1 MAYKQYNAQFK
12 TDVVLEVLREEKEL
26 GEIAAHYN
34 LNPNMVRNWKAEFLN
49 KASSIFEGVQKQAKE
64 AKRKEEALEKKNEQM
79 LKTIGQLTLE
89 RDFLQD
95 CFRQRGYAIP
105 RFDTQGL

>member
-1 MAYKQYNAQFK
+1 MANKQYLPAFK
-12 TDVVLEVLREEKEL
+12 VEVVLEVLREEKEL

-34 LNPNMVRNWKAEFLN
+34 LNPNMVRNWKSEFMT
-49 KASSIFEGVQKQAKE
+49 KADSIFEGSKKAERE
-64 AKRKEEALEKKNEQM
+64 AKRKEETLEKEKAQM

-95 CFRQRGYAIP
+95 CFRRKGYAVP
-105 RFDTQGL
+105 RIDSQKL

>member
-1 MAYKQYNAQFK
+1 MSNKQYLPAFK
-12 TDVVLEVLREEKEL
+12 VEVVLEVLREEKEL

-34 LNPNMVRNWKAEFLN
+34 LNPNMVRNWKAEFLS
-49 KASSIFEGVQKQAKE
+49 KANSIFERNRKADRE
-64 AKRKEEALEKKNEQM
+64 EKRKEDALEKEKAQM

-95 CFRQRGYAIP
+95 CFRRKGYTVP
-105 RFDTQGL
+105 RLDSEKL

>member
-1 MAYKQYNAQFK
+1 MSNKQYLPAFK
-12 TDVVLEVLREEKEL
+12 VEVVLEVLREEKEL

-49 KASSIFEGVQKQAKE
+49 KADSIFEGNRKAE
-64 AKRKEEALEKKNEQM
+64 REEKRKEEALEKEKAQM

-95 CFRQRGYAIP
+95 CFRRKGYAVP
-105 RFDTQGL
+105 RLDSQKS

>member
-1 MAYKQYNAQFK
+1 MSNKQYLPAFK
-12 TDVVLEVLREEKEL
+12 VEVVLEVLREEKEL

-34 LNPNMVRNWKAEFLN
+34 LNPNMVRNLKAEFLS
-49 KASSIFEGVQKQAKE
+49 KANSIFEGNRKAE
-64 AKRKEEALEKKNEQM
+64 REEKRKEDALEKEKAQM

-95 CFRQRGYAIP
+95 CFRRKGYTVP
-105 RFDTQGL
+105 RLDSEKL

>member
-1 MAYKQYNAQFK
+1 MSYKQYTPAFK
-12 TDVVLEVLREEKEL
+12 VEVVLEVLREEKEL

-34 LNPNMVRNWKAEFLN
+34 LNPNMVRNWKGEFLS
-49 KASSIFEGVQKQAKE
+49 KADSIFEGNKKAEKE
-64 AKRKEEALEKKNEQM
+64 EKRKEEALEKEKAQM

-95 CFRQRGYAIP
+95 CFRRKGYAVP
-105 RFDTQGL
+105 RIDSQRH

>member
-1 MAYKQYNAQFK
+1 MSYKQYTPAFK
-12 TDVVLEVLREEKEL
+12 VEVVLEVLREEKEL

-34 LNPNMVRNWKAEFLN
+34 LNPNMVRNWKAEFLS
-49 KASSIFEGVQKQAKE
+49 KADSIFEGNKKAEKE
-64 AKRKEEALEKKNEQM
+64 EKWKEEALEKEKAQM

-95 CFRQRGYAIP
+95 CFRRKGYAVP
-105 RFDTQGL
+105 RIDSQRH